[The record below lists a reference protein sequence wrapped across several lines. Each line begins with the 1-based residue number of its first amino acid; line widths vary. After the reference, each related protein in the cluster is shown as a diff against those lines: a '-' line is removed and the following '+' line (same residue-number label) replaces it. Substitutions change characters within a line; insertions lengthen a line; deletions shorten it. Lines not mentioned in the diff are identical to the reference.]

1 MKVVTKSFLCGVTC
15 FPGRENCNNYC
26 NHDHSKEM
34 PDNPKTYEELVMDE
48 IDMWKDVI
56 EIIAEYVPQ
65 EKTVFEIIQ
74 SKYKIGSADR

>member
-15 FPGRENCNNYC
+15 FPGGENCNNYC
-26 NHDHSKEM
+26 NHDHSKKM
-34 PDNPKTYEELVMDE
+34 PDCPKTYEELVMDE

-56 EIIAEYVPQ
+56 EIIADYNPQ

-74 SKYKIGSADR
+74 SKYKISSADR